1 LMTGPYDFPGAPSSG
16 VSGLVGSH
24 VSGPPTS
31 PRVVVRWLDLLR
43 AAQELDD
50 RFNPDAEQYL
60 TAFAY
65 PRCEYIA
72 HVRQHGSPRGY
83 VGPAAS
89 PWLWLDVDNS
99 NDLNKARRDA
109 LTLARFLMR
118 RYPKLDCGDGLGI
131 WFSGSKG
138 FHLGVECWP
147 GNRPDPLAPAT
158 AKRLAL
164 GLANAAGVQIDPMLY
179 DHQRLLRLPNSRHPS
194 TGLYKVPLSLG
205 ELELPVE
212 RLRELARH
220 PRGCALPE
228 VGDPMAE
235 LESDWA
241 GALDAVKRSGTMTAD
256 GRRVPP
262 ADAPVVPK
270 FVRDFI
276 GFGDVQ
282 DPGRA
287 VTLWR
292 CAAALSEAG
301 TPPVVIWGLLE
312 ESALKTGLP
321 VHEVRKQILAGI
333 AHGSCRRGEGSEAT

>member
-1 LMTGPYDFPGAPSSG
+1 VTHYDFPGAPELG

-24 VSGPPTS
+24 VSGPPAS

-50 RFNPDAEQYL
+50 RFNPDQEAYL
-60 TAFAY
+60 SAFAF
-65 PRCEYIA
+65 PRCEYVA
-72 HVRQHGSPRGY
+72 HVRRVGSPRGY
-83 VGPAAS
+83 DGPAS
-89 PWLWLDVDNS
+89 CPWLWFDIDRPDLDE
-99 NDLNKARRDA
+99 ARRDT
-109 LTLARFLMR
+109 LTLARFLLR
-118 RYPKLDCGDGLGI
+118 RYPKLEDECLGI
-131 WFSGSKG
+131 WFSGRRG
-138 FHLGVECWP
+138 FHLGIECWP
-147 GNRPDPLAPAT
+147 GNRPDPLVPAT

-164 GLANAAGVQIDPMLY
+164 ALANAAGVQIDPAIY
-179 DHQRLLRLPNSRHPS
+179 DHQRIWRLPNSRHPS
-194 TGLYKVPLSLG
+194 SGLYKVPLSLA

-212 RLRELARH
+212 RIRELARQ

-235 LESDWA
+235 LEADWNA
-241 GALDAVKRSGTMTAD
+241 ALDAVKRSGTMTAD

-262 ADAPVVPK
+262 ADAPVVPQ
-270 FVRDFI
+270 FVRTFI

-292 CAAALSEAG
+292 CAAALAEAG
-301 TPPVVIWGLLE
+301 TPPAVIWGLLE
-312 ESALKTGLP
+312 EPALKTGLP

-333 AHGSCRRGEGSEAT
+333 AHGSCQRGEGGAT

>member
-1 LMTGPYDFPGAPSSG
+1 VTDPYDFPGAPELG
-16 VSGLVGSH
+16 VSGLVGAH
-24 VSGPPTS
+24 VSGPPAS

-50 RFNPDAEQYL
+50 RFNPDQEAYL
-60 TAFAY
+60 TAFAF
-65 PRCEYIA
+65 PRPEYIA

-83 VGPAAS
+83 TGPAS
-89 PWLWLDVDNS
+89 CPWLWFDVDRA
-99 NDLNKARRDA
+99 DLDEARRDT

-118 RYPKLDCGDGLGI
+118 RYPKLDCDEGLGV
-131 WFSGSKG
+131 WFSGGKG
-138 FHLGVECWP
+138 FHVGIECWP
-147 GNRPDPLAPAT
+147 GNRPDPLVPAT

-164 GLANAAGVQIDPMLY
+164 ALANAAGVQIDPAIY
-179 DHQRLLRLPNSRHPS
+179 DRQRIWRLPNSKHPS
-194 TGLYKVPLSLG
+194 SGLHKMPLTLG

-212 RLRELARH
+212 RIRELARH

-235 LESDWA
+235 LEADWNA
-241 GALDAVKRSGTMTAD
+241 ALDAVKRSGVMTAD

-270 FVRDFI
+270 FVLDFI
-276 GFGDVQ
+276 GFADTQ

-292 CAAALSEAG
+292 C
-301 TPPVVIWGLLE
+301 
-312 ESALKTGLP
+312 
-321 VHEVRKQILAGI
+321 
-333 AHGSCRRGEGSEAT
+333 RRRAEPKPDTAKP